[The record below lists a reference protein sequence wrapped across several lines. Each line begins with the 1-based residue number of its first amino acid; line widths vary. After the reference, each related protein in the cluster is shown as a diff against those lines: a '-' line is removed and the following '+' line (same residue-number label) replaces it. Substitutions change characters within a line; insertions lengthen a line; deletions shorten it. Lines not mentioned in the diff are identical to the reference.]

1 MLIQLIKN
9 KYAKSFSGKKATKTQ
24 QNNKKNNN
32 YSTLCLIANQAG
44 IITDFQFNAIKR
56 EFKRKAKKKA
66 QIFIS
71 LTNWIPITKKPQSV
85 RLGRGKANVKYH
97 AIAIKKGST
106 LFEIKFNNFNSQKI
120 KNELKTIS
128 KKLPVKTYL
137 FDLKKR
143 WIF

>member
-9 KYAKSFSGKKATKTQ
+9 KYVKPFSGKKTTKIQ
-24 QNNKKNNN
+24 QNKKKSSN

-44 IITDFQFNAIKR
+44 IVTDFQFNAIKR
-56 EFKRKAKKKA
+56 EFKRKVKKKA
-66 QIFIS
+66 QIFIC
-71 LTNWIPITKKPQSV
+71 LTNWISITKKPQSV

-97 AIAIKKGST
+97 AIVIKKGSV
-106 LFEIKFNNFNSQKI
+106 LFEIKYNNFNNQKI

-128 KKLPVKTYL
+128 KKLPIKTHL